1 MIRLDFNLL
10 LDFVNFN
17 ASIIFKTKEDKEVDV
32 VVEIYEKSNFMYGR
46 LWGVLSTST
55 KTKTQ
60 LGILILFG
68 YVKKI
73 NNMTNMIRIQKHKNI
88 IVT

>member
-17 ASIIFKTKEDKEVDV
+17 ASIIFKTKGDKEVDV

-46 LWGVLSTST
+46 L
-55 KTKTQ
+55 
-60 LGILILFG
+60 
-68 YVKKI
+68 
-73 NNMTNMIRIQKHKNI
+73 
-88 IVT
+88 

>member
-60 LGILILFG
+60 SGILILFG